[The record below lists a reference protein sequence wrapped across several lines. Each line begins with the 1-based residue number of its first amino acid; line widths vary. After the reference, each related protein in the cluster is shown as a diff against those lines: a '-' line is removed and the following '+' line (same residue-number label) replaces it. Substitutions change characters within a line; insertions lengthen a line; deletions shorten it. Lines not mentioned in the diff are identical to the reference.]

1 MSTEIFPNPT
11 VRRVVFQ
18 MQFPNLFALEKK
30 IGDFQE
36 KIMGQFPESKLIFRR
51 QLLFADV
58 GPEGKL
64 QNIPDQMQGR
74 KIWHFES
81 KEKHEINVLTN
92 SLAISSDHH
101 KTYNNPAS
109 TKKFRDVIE
118 FVSSKFFEVISIP
131 IINRVGLLYIDE
143 CPLPSKNNKTLKE
156 YYNSTFPIERYPI
169 DDAIGMHFETQT
181 KRGNHNLIYR
191 ETLVKKNED
200 FKLILNFDGY
210 ETNVPSKDIIRVTD
224 ELHEIIET
232 EYFNTIRDPVKKY
245 MRKGG
250 QSNE

>member
-1 MSTEIFPNPT
+1 MAGEIFPNPT
-11 VRRVVFQ
+11 VKKVVFE
-18 MQFPNLFALEKK
+18 MRFPNLFAIEKK

-36 KIMGQFPESKLIFRR
+36 KIMDQFPESKLVFRR
-51 QLLFADV
+51 QVLFADV
-58 GPEGKL
+58 GPEGQL
-64 QNIPDQMQGR
+64 QSIPDQVQGR

-92 SLAISSDHH
+92 SLAIFSEHH

-109 TKKFRDVIE
+109 EKKFRDVIE
-118 FVSSKFFEVISIP
+118 FVSGKFFEVVSIP
-131 IINRVGLLYIDE
+131 TINRIGLAYIDE
-143 CPLPSKNNKTLKE
+143 CPLPSKDNKTLKE

-169 DDAIGMHFETQT
+169 DDAIGVHFEIRT

-191 ETLVKKNED
+191 ETLVENKGD
-200 FKLILNFDGY
+200 FKLVLNFDGY
-210 ETNVPSKDIIRVTD
+210 EINVPSKDLLRVTD

-232 EYFNTIRDPVKKY
+232 EYFNTIKDPVKEY

-250 QSNE
+250 